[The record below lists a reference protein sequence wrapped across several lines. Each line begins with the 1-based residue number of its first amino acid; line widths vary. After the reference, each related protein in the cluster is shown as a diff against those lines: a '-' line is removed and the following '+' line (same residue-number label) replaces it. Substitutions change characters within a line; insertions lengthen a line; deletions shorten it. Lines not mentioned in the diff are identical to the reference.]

1 MFSEKT
7 LIHCGGKLLD
17 LSTPKVMGILNVTPD
32 SFYPESRLMNEAE
45 VLQLAEQMRQDG
57 AAILDVGGLSTRP
70 GAEEISVDEEL
81 HRVIPA
87 IRKILKEFPDA
98 IVSIDTFRSKV
109 AKEAVAAGA
118 TMVNDISAGRLDA
131 DFLTTI
137 AKLKIPY
144 VLMHMQGTPQTM
156 QENPS
161 YESVVNDVFNF
172 LKKRLI
178 QLNRLG
184 IHDIILDPGFGFGK
198 SVEHNYQ
205 LLQHL
210 SVLRTL
216 GLPVLAGLSRK
227 SMICKVLHVNPA
239 NALNGTTAL
248 HAVAL
253 LQGAKILRVHD
264 VKEAVETIELMAALH
279 RA

>member
-109 AKEAVAAGA
+109 AEEAVAAGA

>member
-156 QENPS
+156 QDNPS

>member
-32 SFYPESRLMNEAE
+32 SFYQESRLMNEADMLR
-45 VLQLAEQMRQDG
+45 VAEQMLKDG

-87 IRKILKEFPDA
+87 IRKIQKEFPDA
-98 IVSIDTFRSKV
+98 IISIDTFRSKV
-109 AKEAVAAGA
+109 AEEAVAAGA

-156 QENPS
+156 QENPY

-172 LKKRLI
+172 LKSRLI
-178 QLNRLG
+178 QLSRLG
-184 IHDIILDPGFGFGK
+184 IHDIIIDPGFGFGK

-264 VKEAVETIELMAALH
+264 VKEAVETIELMAALQ

>member
-109 AKEAVAAGA
+109 AEEAVAAGA

-205 LLQHL
+205 LLKHL
-210 SVLRTL
+210 SVLRTF

-227 SMICKVLHVNPA
+227 SMICKVLHANPA

>member
-1 MFSEKT
+1 
-7 LIHCGGKLLD
+7 
-17 LSTPKVMGILNVTPD
+17 
-32 SFYPESRLMNEAE
+32 
-45 VLQLAEQMRQDG
+45 
-57 AAILDVGGLSTRP
+57 
-70 GAEEISVDEEL
+70 
-81 HRVIPA
+81 
-87 IRKILKEFPDA
+87 
-98 IVSIDTFRSKV
+98 
-109 AKEAVAAGA
+109 
-118 TMVNDISAGRLDA
+118 
-131 DFLTTI
+131 
-137 AKLKIPY
+137 
-144 VLMHMQGTPQTM
+144 MHMQGTPQTM
-156 QENPS
+156 QDNPS

>member
-109 AKEAVAAGA
+109 AEEAVAAGA

-184 IHDIILDPGFGFGK
+184 INDIILDPGFGFGK

-205 LLQHL
+205 LLKHL

-227 SMICKVLHVNPA
+227 SMICKVLHANPA

>member
-1 MFSEKT
+1 MFSEKR

-109 AKEAVAAGA
+109 AEEAVAAGA

-205 LLQHL
+205 LLKHL

-227 SMICKVLHVNPA
+227 SMICKVLHANPA

>member
-1 MFSEKT
+1 MFSEKR

-109 AKEAVAAGA
+109 AEEAVAAGA

>member
-1 MFSEKT
+1 MFSEKR

-227 SMICKVLHVNPA
+227 SMICKVLHANPA

>member
-1 MFSEKT
+1 MFSEKR

-81 HRVIPA
+81 YRVIPA

-109 AKEAVAAGA
+109 AEEAVAAGA

-205 LLQHL
+205 LLKHL

-227 SMICKVLHVNPA
+227 SMICKVLHANPA

>member
-1 MFSEKT
+1 MFSEKR

-109 AKEAVAAGA
+109 AEEAVAAGA

-156 QENPS
+156 QDNPS

-184 IHDIILDPGFGFGK
+184 INDIILDPGFGFGK

-205 LLQHL
+205 LLKHL

-227 SMICKVLHVNPA
+227 SMICKVLHANPA

>member
-109 AKEAVAAGA
+109 AEEAVAAGA

-227 SMICKVLHVNPA
+227 SMICKVLHANPA

>member
-109 AKEAVAAGA
+109 AEEAVAAGA

-205 LLQHL
+205 LLKHL

-227 SMICKVLHVNPA
+227 SMICKVLHANPA

>member
-109 AKEAVAAGA
+109 AEEAVAAGA

-156 QENPS
+156 QDNPS

>member
-1 MFSEKT
+1 MFSEKR

-109 AKEAVAAGA
+109 AEEAVAAGA

-205 LLQHL
+205 LLKHL